1 MTSLVWCVDTATNT
15 KIGEFKAANDQTKAT
30 AVITAVNACV
40 TTMPSTTGYTS
51 ALSTNTDNQAMI
63 KEAFAYGT
71 KKLWDDGT
79 PVKGTNTEMKDLNTF
94 GTKAGF
100 GNLECILNH
109 TGAATN
115 STPCTVLKGTLTEM
129 MRGIDFVYNYRKA
142 MATAKCNA
150 TAIAAADCE
159 KDWRF
164 LDAIA
169 TKMNTKEYF
178 NSLTDAT
185 RTTFRT
191 DENKLIVAARV
202 PSIATGKLG
211 ATCKQTGTAPD
222 LKRPTCDT
230 DLCCAGVNKK
240 DKAEGF
246 TSNDQERCVTKK
258 DLKTFKAV
266 TTAATA
272 VADATTMYVTYT
284 AAVETEMNAICIE
297 GARAM
302 VAGSIAALSAA
313 YLMA

>member
-1 MTSLVWCVDTATNT
+1 MA
-15 KIGEFKAANDQTKAT
+15 
-30 AVITAVNACV
+30 
-40 TTMPSTTGYTS
+40 
-51 ALSTNTDNQAMI
+51 
-63 KEAFAYGT
+63 
-71 KKLWDDGT
+71 
-79 PVKGTNTEMKDLNTF
+79 DLDVF

-100 GNLECILNH
+100 GTLSCLQ
-109 TGAATN
+109 AADSAVVATAACAAAN
-115 STPCTVLKGTLTEM
+115 IKGKVTEQAAAYL
-129 MRGIDFVYNYRKA
+129 FVYNYRKA

-169 TKMNTKEYF
+169 TKMGTKEYF
-178 NSLTDAT
+178 QGLTDAT

-202 PSIATGKLG
+202 PAIATGKLG
-211 ATCKQTGTAPD
+211 ADCKTTGTGETA
-222 LKRPTCDT
+222 KRPTCDT
-230 DLCCAGVNKK
+230 DLCCAGVNKT

-284 AAVETEMNAICIE
+284 AAVTTEMNAICIE